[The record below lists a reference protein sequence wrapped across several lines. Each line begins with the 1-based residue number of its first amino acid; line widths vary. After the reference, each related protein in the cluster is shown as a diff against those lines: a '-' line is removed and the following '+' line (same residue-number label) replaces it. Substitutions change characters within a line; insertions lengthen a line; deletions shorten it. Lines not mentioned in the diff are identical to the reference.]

1 MSIQTQRNNIYKY
14 TVKNATNA
22 NNYRRGQLAVRKIP
36 KGNVTSAKFVIFA
49 IFVTSTKN
57 TGTDGRSSLWN
68 RFRRN
73 GCKSS
78 ESSDSPPLRHAAA
91 SDWSRGF

>member
-36 KGNVTSAKFVIFA
+36 KGNVTLAKFVIFA

-68 RFRRN
+68 RFGRN
-73 GCKSS
+73 GCKGS
-78 ESSDSPPLRHAAA
+78 ESSDSPPL
-91 SDWSRGF
+91 